1 MNNYNDNIKTYDSE
15 IYPLNKMERVNKN
28 VNLQIE
34 YILNLI
40 QNFKYYKDILK
51 MYKLEEEEFL
61 KLIYFFVLKEYKEND
76 IIFDINEEIVNWY
89 FLLNGRIIFMKK
101 EDDNKYIQIGE
112 AIDETFFGEKELIIS
127 NKSSIRAIARA
138 DSKIIILSKQ
148 ILRGKIMSHLI
159 LHCNS
164 IQRIFGH
171 IFNLYSEDFIKNLI
185 SFLFFSYYKKNEI
198 LYDENLCSEHIFIV
212 YQGNFILEKLINN
225 KKRTICQISG
235 KGMVIGCESLYK
247 YISNNSQNL
256 NESKYKYS
264 LKCDSEIGICFKF
277 KYTDYFNLNNKGK
290 KTILKILSDFQSFH
304 NKIEEISKN
313 LETNIK
319 KSIII
324 YNEYKMNLM
333 INKESEKKIDW
344 KYEKYLNN
352 IIKYKIEDKSNLVQY
367 KNYSKGENNI
377 KKIKKKKIKDNKIEK
392 IFKQPKNDQIDQKEK
407 NILKF
412 SLSLNRWNFK
422 EKGYNSGNMTFP
434 LISNSCK

>member
-1 MNNYNDNIKTYDSE
+1 MNNYNENIKTIDSE
-15 IYPLNKMERVNKN
+15 IYKNSSNKIERVNKN

-34 YILNLI
+34 YILKLI

-51 MYKLEEEEFL
+51 LYKLEEEEFL
-61 KLIYFFVLKEYKEND
+61 KLIYFFILKDYKEND

-89 FLLNGRIIFMKK
+89 FLLNGKIIFMKK

-112 AIDETFFGEKELIIS
+112 AIDETFFGEKEFIIS
-127 NKSSIRAIARA
+127 NKSSTRAIARA

-164 IQRIFGH
+164 IQRIFEN

-185 SFLFFSYYKKNEI
+185 SLLFFKYYKKNEV
-198 LYDENLCSEHIFIV
+198 LYDENLYSEHIFIL
-212 YQGNFILEKLINN
+212 YQGNFLLEKLINN
-225 KKRTICQISG
+225 KKRIICQISG
-235 KGMVIGCESLYK
+235 KGMIIGCESLYK

-256 NESKYKYS
+256 NERKYKYS

-277 KYTDYFNLNNKGK
+277 KFTDYFNLNNKGK
-290 KTILKILSDFQSFH
+290 KTIIKILSDFQSFY

-319 KSIII
+319 KNYII
-324 YNEYKMNLM
+324 YNEFKMSL
-333 INKESEKKIDW
+333 ILNKESEKKINW

-352 IIKYKIEDKSNLVQY
+352 IIKYQIENKTQSKNNL
-367 KNYSKGENNI
+367 KRENDIKRIEI
-377 KKIKKKKIKDNKIEK
+377 KKRKDNKVEK
-392 IFKQPKNDQIDQKEK
+392 NFKHQKNDHIDQKDK
-407 NILKF
+407 YLLKF